1 MKEFKGTKGKWT
13 AEGNEFYDEHHNNIF
28 DIICYSA
35 TTCDED
41 YANALLIAAAPEML
55 ALLQKLVGIEGVQP
69 GDYLWA
75 REVFSVI
82 KKALGE
88 DE

>member
-1 MKEFKGTKGKWT
+1 MNKTPEKIKVVRCGFNDDGAYYTIDS
-13 AEGNEFYDEHHNNIF
+13 NEV
-28 DIICYSA
+28 SRA
-35 TTCDED
+35 TI
-41 YANALLIAAAPEML
+41 NLIEAAPEML
-55 ALLQKLVGIEGVQP
+55 ALLQKLVDIEGVQP